1 MKSIHQNAICI
12 VSSLCKA
19 SNINFDPPKFTK
31 GWSHLALHE
40 SHGVR
45 MDFYAGSQSCGISIE
60 KKDAPLYFMLQHMY
74 KIGQLTLD
82 IPGKP
87 NEQDRYPHG
96 LYLVKNGELSM
107 ESVGEYFRYKIASG
121 DLDGRSDIVIS
132 RDSETFEQRAADIAA
147 LLFNQFIKKIMPIV
161 ELYKAGKAAGVYKTA
176 A

>member
-19 SNINFDPPKFTK
+19 SGIQTDPPKITK
-31 GWSHLALHE
+31 NWSNLSLNK
-40 SHGVR
+40 SHGLK
-45 MDFYAGSQSCGISIE
+45 MDFYTGSQSCGLSIE

-74 KIGQLTLD
+74 KTGQLTLD

-87 NEQDRYPHG
+87 DGEDRYPHG

-107 ESVGEYFRYKIASG
+107 ENLGEYFRYKIASG
-121 DLDGRSDIVIS
+121 DLENRSSIVIS
-132 RDSETFEQRAADIAA
+132 RDAETFDQRAADIAA
-147 LLFNQFIKKIMPIV
+147 LLFNQFIKKIMPIIDI
-161 ELYKAGKAAGVYKTA
+161 YQAGKAAGVYREA